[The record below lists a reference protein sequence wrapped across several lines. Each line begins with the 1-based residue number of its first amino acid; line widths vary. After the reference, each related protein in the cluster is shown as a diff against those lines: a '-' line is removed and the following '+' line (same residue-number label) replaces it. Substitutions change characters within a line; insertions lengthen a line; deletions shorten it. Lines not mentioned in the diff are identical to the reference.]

1 MIEINGS
8 IGGGQILRTSLSL
21 SMVTQKP
28 FRIINIR
35 KNRSN
40 PGLQHQHLTAVNS
53 AQKICNADV
62 KGDVLH
68 STSLEFLPNKII
80 PGNYEFDIGTA
91 GSTTLVL
98 QTILPALMQANKESI
113 ITITGGTENPMAP
126 PSYDFKH
133 LFLDQLKHL
142 GIQTELEII
151 KHGYYPKGG
160 GKLILKIQPLKEI
173 KEINITEA
181 KKLENAGKSTDF
193 RHAENQKGF
202 HQVDVHIESS
212 TSLQKARVSER
223 ILEGFQKHFKINYA
237 IHEHLLYSE
246 SLSPGCYIHC
256 HIHYEKAKPG
266 ITILGERNKKAEDV
280 GKEAAIKL
288 QELIN
293 SKAPVDEH
301 TADQL
306 LIYMALKGSGKL
318 LTNKI
323 TEHTLVNIKII
334 EKFLDVRFEIKD
346 NLIICTSQSRQAQQ
360 A

>member
-1 MIEINGS
+1 MIEIDGS

-21 SMVTQKP
+21 SMITQKP
-28 FRIINIR
+28 FKIINIR
-35 KNRSN
+35 KTRSN

-53 AQKICNADV
+53 AQKICDAEV
-62 KGDVLH
+62 KGNILH
-68 STSLEFLPNKII
+68 STELEFNPNKII
-80 PGNYEFDIGTA
+80 PDNYEFNIGTA

-98 QTILPALMQANKESI
+98 QTLLPALINADKHSTI
-113 ITITGGTENPMAP
+113 AITGGTENPMAP

-133 LFLDQLKHL
+133 LFLGQLKHL

-160 GKLILKIQPLKEI
+160 GKLILKIQPLKQI
-173 KEINITEA
+173 KEINLTEA
-181 KKLENAGKSTDF
+181 KNLEKI
-193 RHAENQKGF
+193 
-202 HQVDVHIESS
+202 DVHIESS

-223 ILEGFQKHFKINYA
+223 ILEGFQKHFKGNYA
-237 IHEHLLYSE
+237 IHKHLLYSE
-246 SLSPGCYIHC
+246 ALSPGCYIHC

-266 ITILGERNKKAEDV
+266 ITILGERNKKAEEV

-288 QELIN
+288 QELID

-306 LIYMALKGSGKL
+306 LIYMALKGSGRL

-323 TEHTLVNIKII
+323 TEHTLTNIKII
-334 EKFLDVRFEIKD
+334 EKFLDIKFYMMD
-346 NLIICTSQSRQAQQ
+346 NLIECRKK
-360 A
+360 

>member
-21 SMVTQKP
+21 SMITQKP
-28 FRIINIR
+28 FKITNIR

-53 AQKICNADV
+53 SQKICNAII
-62 KGDVLH
+62 KGNILH
-68 STSLEFLPNKII
+68 STELEFKPNKII
-80 PGNYEFDIGTA
+80 PGNYEFNIGTA

-98 QTILPALMQANKESI
+98 QTLLPALINADKQST
-113 ITITGGTENPMAP
+113 ITIIGGTENPLAP

-133 LFLDQLKHL
+133 LFLGQLKHL
-142 GIQTELEII
+142 GINTELEII

-160 GKLILKIQPLKEI
+160 GKLILKIQPLKQI
-173 KEINITEA
+173 KEINITETSEVE
-181 KKLENAGKSTDF
+181 KI
-193 RHAENQKGF
+193 
-202 HQVDVHIESS
+202 DVHIESS
-212 TSLQKARVSER
+212 TSLQKALVSER
-223 ILEGFQKHFKINYA
+223 ILEGFKKNFKTDYT
-237 IHEHLLYSE
+237 IHKHLLYSE

-288 QELIN
+288 QGLIN
-293 SKAPVDEH
+293 SKAPIDEH

-306 LIYMALKGSGKL
+306 LIYMAIKGSGKL

-323 TEHTLVNIKII
+323 TEHTLTNIKII
-334 EKFLDVRFEIKD
+334 EKFTDVKFYIIN
-346 NLIICTSQSRQAQQ
+346 NLIECRKK
-360 A
+360 

>member
-1 MIEINGS
+1 MIEIDGS
-8 IGGGQILRTSLSL
+8 IGGGQILRTPLSL
-21 SMVTQKP
+21 SMITQKP
-28 FRIINIR
+28 FRITNIR

-53 AQKICNADV
+53 SKKICNADI
-62 KGDVLH
+62 KGNFLH
-68 STSLEFLPNKII
+68 STELEFNPNKII
-80 PGNYEFDIGTA
+80 PNNYEFNIGTA

-98 QTILPALMQANKESI
+98 QTLLPALLCSDKHSTIA
-113 ITITGGTENPMAP
+113 ITGGTENPMAP

-133 LFLDQLKHL
+133 LFLGQLKHL

-160 GKLILKIQPLKEI
+160 GKLILKIQPLKQI
-173 KEINITEA
+173 KDINLTEA
-181 KKLENAGKSTDF
+181 KKLEKI
-193 RHAENQKGF
+193 
-202 HQVDVHIESS
+202 DVHIESS
-212 TSLQKARVSER
+212 TSLQKAGVSER
-223 ILEGFQKHFKINYA
+223 IFEGFQKNFKTGCT

-266 ITILGERNKKAEDV
+266 ITILGERNKKAEEV

-288 QELIN
+288 QELIV

-306 LIYMALKGSGKL
+306 LIYMALKGSGRL

-323 TEHTLVNIKII
+323 TEHTLTNIKII
-334 EKFLDVRFEIKD
+334 EKFLDVKFYIMD
-346 NLIICTSQSRQAQQ
+346 NLIECRKK
-360 A
+360 